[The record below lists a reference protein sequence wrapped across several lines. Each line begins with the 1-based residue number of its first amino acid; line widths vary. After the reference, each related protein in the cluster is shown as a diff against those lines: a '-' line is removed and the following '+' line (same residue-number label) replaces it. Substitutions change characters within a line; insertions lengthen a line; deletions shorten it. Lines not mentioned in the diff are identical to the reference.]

1 MKKILLLVHVL
12 LLSGWVV
19 GFLPGVS
26 FPADDGALRVGEI
39 KLKKVFDNF
48 PKVKDAEKLL
58 QKEKEQKYREI
69 EDIKAQIK
77 KLQNEIDSLPSNSVA
92 IKEKEKEVA
101 QLQETL
107 QSRLK
112 EWNEY
117 VKQKVDIITLD
128 FYREIKEQVGAFAM
142 QNGYD
147 LILKTDAKDKL
158 DEIALQRAT
167 EVFAYRN
174 KNVAMTDITE
184 DIIKLLNK
192 KDKAAEPGVSG
203 ERFKLKIG
211 GINVRKLVED
221 YRKSN
226 QLEKFE
232 ETKALFE
239 KELQGIEL
247 AIKYIQKEIDL
258 LPEDSVLRKEKEA
271 ILVKLEDERWKCS
284 EVIGY
289 CAKQLRAPYNKIKK
303 AVKTF
308 AEKNGYDLILNIETP
323 DIADSVTLRIT
334 KEGITYRN
342 ENVFITDITDTI
354 MPWVLR

>member
-1 MKKILLLVHVL
+1 M
-12 LLSGWVV
+12 
-19 GFLPGVS
+19 
-26 FPADDGALRVGEI
+26 R
-39 KLKKVFDNF
+39 
-48 PKVKDAEKLL
+48 
-58 QKEKEQKYREI
+58 
-69 EDIKAQIK
+69 
-77 KLQNEIDSLPSNSVA
+77 
-92 IKEKEKEVA
+92 
-101 QLQETL
+101 
-107 QSRLK
+107 
-112 EWNEY
+112 
-117 VKQKVDIITLD
+117 
-128 FYREIKEQVGAFAM
+128 
-142 QNGYD
+142 
-147 LILKTDAKDKL
+147 
-158 DEIALQRAT
+158 
-167 EVFAYRN
+167 
-174 KNVAMTDITE
+174 
-184 DIIKLLNK
+184 
-192 KDKAAEPGVSG
+192 
-203 ERFKLKIG
+203 IG